1 LRLEGRSE
9 WTEAVIKAAAD
20 GEGGGG
26 GSDDDDGEEEEATL
40 ELANNDESKDRWV
53 RVMEASGD
61 GGEVK
66 VGKGRPGWV
75 LEGTAPGAERS
86 GDPLAAKRR

>member
-1 LRLEGRSE
+1 MRLEGRSE

-20 GEGGGG
+20 GEGGG